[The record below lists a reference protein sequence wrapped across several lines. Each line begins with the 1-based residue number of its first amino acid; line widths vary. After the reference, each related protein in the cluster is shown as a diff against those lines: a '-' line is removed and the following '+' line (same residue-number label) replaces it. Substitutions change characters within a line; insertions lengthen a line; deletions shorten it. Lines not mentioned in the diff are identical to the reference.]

1 MATVAQP
8 ARPRPGRRGRARAA
22 EPAAPAPA
30 RTRGRT
36 SHRPRVAGGVV
47 WIGVFGALLAGVVFV
62 NVSVLR
68 LNVQLDRLD
77 SRRVELKGEIAALS
91 SQISSTEASPLIQ
104 ALARKRLG
112 LLPAQGAETAY
123 LDLTPRSK

>member
-8 ARPRPGRRGRARAA
+8 ARERTAPRARPRSRPQEATT
-22 EPAAPAPA
+22 PRKRP
-30 RTRGRT
+30 RT
-36 SHRPRVAGGVV
+36 SGRPRLAGGVV
-47 WIGVFGALLAGVVFV
+47 WIGVFAALLAGVVFV

-68 LNVQLDRLD
+68 LNVRLDRLESD
-77 SRRVELKGEIAALS
+77 RANLRGEIAALS

-112 LLPAQGAETAY
+112 LYPAQGAETTY
-123 LDLTPRSK
+123 VDLHPHAR